1 MRNLFVTL
9 LILVMPI
16 FCFAQN
22 QRIIEGKIINKNT
35 NEPLAYANVYSD
47 NGNGTISNIDGL
59 FSLQTDSLDKMVNI
73 SFIGYETITFP
84 INEIPNV
91 IKLQSSSIE
100 LSEIIIRPVNVKELI
115 SQFIKKEKNYNSKK
129 IQPSTFFYRQTT
141 FTGDVCNEIIETF
154 LKGTSTVSIGK
165 LELQTGR
172 YAALKGDSMHHYVC
186 QENFFNN
193 VRITPVHVKK
203 PKKNMVIVPFQKDF
217 DKYYNVSV
225 RVLFNSKGAKLY
237 EMSFMPKDKIKSP
250 IVEGIVTIN
259 PENLILKKYE
269 GEIRNNYLLAND
281 DEVKLKNN
289 SLEFLILYEN
299 KDGIS
304 YVKTVS
310 LNSSFVVELPIK
322 SFHVEVNG
330 LAFNLNDSII
340 VNKTNSRKL
349 RFKNS
354 LLKEIAKTGYDPIF
368 WENNPII
375 KRTPLEDE
383 SILIFEKSNL
393 FGTLRR

>member
-9 LILVMPI
+9 FILVIPI

-22 QRIIEGKIINKNT
+22 QRIIEGKIINENT
-35 NEPLAYANVYSD
+35 NEPLAYANIYSH

-59 FSLQTDSLDKMVNI
+59 FSLQTDSLDKTVII
-73 SFIGYETITFP
+73 SFIGYCTKSYPVNEVPNIVKLQPAIKELTEIVVRP
-84 INEIPNV
+84 IN
-91 IKLQSSSIE
+91 
-100 LSEIIIRPVNVKELI
+100 VKYLI
-115 SQFIKKEKNYNSKK
+115 YSFIKKEKSFSSEKM
-129 IQPSTFFYRQTT
+129 QPSTFFYRQTT

-172 YAALKGDSMHHYVC
+172 YAALKGDSIHHYVS

-217 DKYYNVSV
+217 DRYYNVSV
-225 RVLFNSKGAKLY
+225 RVLFNSEGAKLY
-237 EMSFMPKDKIKSP
+237 EMSFMPKDKIKRP

-259 PENLILKKYE
+259 PENLNLKKYI

-299 KDGIS
+299 KGGIS

-322 SFHVEVNG
+322 SFQVEVNG

-340 VNKTNSRKL
+340 VDKTISRKL

-354 LLKEIAKTGYDPIF
+354 LLKEIAKTEYDPIF

-375 KRTPLEDE
+375 KRTPLEDK

-393 FGTLRR
+393 FGTLRK